1 MKRLLGIILGTLTI
15 GVSYLTYNYVTFDSK
30 QLDQPKIDAKT
41 FHEDAV
47 THLSEAIQIQT
58 ISYDDHID
66 TTEFIKFLDYVKVTY
81 PKTFENTH
89 QQLLGGLSMLFTWK
103 GSDTS
108 LKPIIL
114 MSHYDV
120 VPVPE
125 GNLPK
130 WKQPPFEGKIVDGYI
145 WGRGA
150 IDDKVG
156 VIGILEAI
164 EEMIKKGYQPK
175 RTIYLSFG
183 HDEEVMG
190 TNGAKQI
197 AHFLKQKGV
206 KAEFVLDEGGYL
218 TEGLV
223 PGMEKSVA
231 LIGTTEKGFVTLE
244 LSTEIEGG
252 HASMPKKE
260 TAIDVISKALVKVH
274 DNPFPSHISKPLN
287 DFIEHVGPEMPFALK
302 TVFAN
307 SNLMEPVLMAVYEK
321 GPSSNALVRTTV
333 APTIVEAGIKSNVLP
348 TQARAVLNIRIIP
361 GESVESVV
369 NTITKTVNDER
380 IKIKILDR
388 SEPPAVSDPN
398 HPAYKLLDKSIREVF
413 GDVVVSPY
421 IMIAASDSR
430 YFTSVS
436 ENVLRFCPFTLNK
449 ENIKSF
455 HGINEKIGVE
465 EFKNSIRFYEQVIRN
480 ADEM

>member
-1 MKRLLGIILGTLTI
+1 MKKLLGIILGSFTI
-15 GVSYLTYNYVTFDSK
+15 GAIYLSYNYITFDSK
-30 QLDQPKIDAKT
+30 QLDFRKIENNSSYD
-41 FHEDAV
+41 EAV
-47 THLSEAIQIQT
+47 VHLSEAIQIQT

-66 TTEFIKFLDYVKVTY
+66 TTEFYKFIDFVKDVY
-81 PKTFENTH
+81 PHTFQKTSH
-89 QQLLGGLSMLFTWK
+89 QLLGGLSMLFTWQ
-103 GSDTS
+103 GSDPS

-130 WKQPPFEGKIVDGYI
+130 WKQPPFEGKIVDGFI

-164 EEMIKKGYQPK
+164 EGMIKNGYQPK

-190 TNGAKQI
+190 NNGAKQI

-218 TEGLV
+218 TDGLV
-223 PGMEKSVA
+223 PGMEKQVA

-260 TAIDVISKALVKVH
+260 TAVDVIAKALVAVH

-307 SNLMEPVLMAVYEK
+307 SNLLEPVLMAVYEK

-333 APTIVEAGIKSNVLP
+333 APTIVEAGVKNNVLP
-348 TQARAVLNIRIIP
+348 TQARAVLNIRILP
-361 GESVESVV
+361 GETVESVTSAIK
-369 NTITKTVNDER
+369 NTLNDDR
-380 IKIKILDR
+380 IKIQILER
-388 SEPPAVSDPN
+388 SNPPAVSNPK
-398 HPAYKLLDKSIREVF
+398 HPAYKMLDQSIREVF
-413 GDVVVSPY
+413 GEVVVSPY

-430 YFTSVS
+430 YFTGIS

-465 EFKNSIRFYEQVIRN
+465 EFKNSIQFYERVIKN
-480 ADEM
+480 AEEL